1 MTQEEITKAKEEIVK
16 AASITYGNAM
26 RRALWGKTLACYMF
40 TEGMKYQKT
49 GKTPVDDLD
58 KLMEGIGD
66 ALELKKAL
74 DEEKTDTKPSAKKE
88 IVDITDWK

>member
-1 MTQEEITKAKEEIVK
+1 MTKEEIIK

-49 GKTPVDDLD
+49 GEMPVDDLD
-58 KLMEGIGD
+58 KIMEGIGD
-66 ALELKKAL
+66 ALELKKSL
-74 DEEKTDTKPSAKKE
+74 DEETVFDFNKFNLLDHRHESYGRTDP
-88 IVDITDWK
+88 